1 MNGDKRKF
9 LFVSITG
16 LISDIAW
23 QVAKEG
29 HEVRYCIEDEKER
42 DIADGFVPKVR
53 DWEREVSWADV
64 IVFDD
69 TLGQGEKAQ
78 ALRAQG
84 NVVVGGT
91 RTRTGSRTI
100 APSVRRSS
108 RRRAS
113 TSCPTATSTTST
125 TRSPT

>member
-1 MNGDKRKF
+1 VPLHRIGSMNGDKRKF

-53 DWEREVSWADV
+53 DWEREV
-64 IVFDD
+64 
-69 TLGQGEKAQ
+69 
-78 ALRAQG
+78 
-84 NVVVGGT
+84 
-91 RTRTGSRTI
+91 
-100 APSVRRSS
+100 
-108 RRRAS
+108 
-113 TSCPTATSTTST
+113 
-125 TRSPT
+125 

>member
-42 DIADGFVPKVR
+42 DIADGFVAAI
-53 DWEREVSWADV
+53 D
-64 IVFDD
+64 
-69 TLGQGEKAQ
+69 LC
-78 ALRAQG
+78 G
-84 NVVVGGT
+84 NELAKHCP
-91 RTRTGSRTI
+91 RTEATGDELPDRI
-100 APSVRRSS
+100 YLI
-108 RRRAS
+108 
-113 TSCPTATSTTST
+113 
-125 TRSPT
+125 

>member
-42 DIADGFVPKVR
+42 DIADGFVSKVR
-53 DWEREVSWADV
+53 DW
-64 IVFDD
+64 
-69 TLGQGEKAQ
+69 
-78 ALRAQG
+78 
-84 NVVVGGT
+84 
-91 RTRTGSRTI
+91 
-100 APSVRRSS
+100 
-108 RRRAS
+108 
-113 TSCPTATSTTST
+113 
-125 TRSPT
+125 

>member
-42 DIADGFVPKVR
+42 DIGDGFVAKVR
-53 DWEREVSWADV
+53 DWEREVYWADV

-69 TLGQGEKAQ
+69 TLAR
-78 ALRAQG
+78 ARRLRRCA
-84 NVVVGGT
+84 
-91 RTRTGSRTI
+91 
-100 APSVRRSS
+100 
-108 RRRAS
+108 RRAMW
-113 TSCPTATSTTST
+113 
-125 TRSPT
+125 